1 MTDENNKNPS
11 NLNHPTDENK
21 KRFEVK
27 MRVTP
32 DRGVEKAIFIGGE
45 MLDWQIDI
53 NSYVEAV
60 KMGFQYRRAV
70 QRDIEKHFVESV
82 SDFLGRHVTMDDI
95 KEAIKSGWI

>member
-1 MTDENNKNPS
+1 MTDENNQNTN

-27 MRVTP
+27 IRVTP

-70 QRDIEKHFVESV
+70 QRDIEKYFVESV
-82 SDFLGRHVTMDDI
+82 SDFLGRNVTMDDI